1 MLMCI
6 LVAVLLF
13 GNITERIVTNVNRSD
28 GPLAPI
34 DGVYERQNNQEVTK

>member
-1 MLMCI
+1 MSMLKFI
-6 LVAVLLF
+6 IVAVQLS

-34 DGVYERQNNQEVTK
+34 DGV